1 MNKKNYYLSKDKKSG
16 TVVYFEYDKLDGYQV
31 KPKKKKNN
39 LDVSQILIVKPEFS
53 EKIIRKKIEK
63 KIEYFLSQLKTI
75 DDEND
80 GDCEGTIKR
89 SLYDAEKLRLQIIN
103 NYVKYLG
110 NTYHGLTLEKLEII
124 ISQLRYRL
132 YMHEMMKT
140 NYCYQEDVKHEGRG
154 R

>member
-1 MNKKNYYLSKDKKSG
+1 MNKKNYYLSRDKKSG

-39 LDVSQILIVKPEFS
+39 LDVSQVLIVKPEFS
-53 EKIIRKKIEK
+53 EKIIRKKIER
-63 KIEYFLSQLKTI
+63 KIEYFLAQLKTI
-75 DDEND
+75 DEDNSGD
-80 GDCEGTIKR
+80 GDVIKR

-110 NTYHGLTLEKLEII
+110 HTYQGLTLEKLEII

-132 YMHEMMKT
+132 YLHEET
-140 NYCYQEDVKHEGRG
+140 RDNYCYYEDVKREGRG